1 MTGAESARVLVGV
14 ADGEA
19 GAVLAAAVAEAR
31 RRGTGVHLV
40 HAVGASVRPEGG
52 EPWDTF
58 QASLR
63 REAAELLEA
72 TARTVGERAGND
84 VPVSTEL
91 AYEPVV
97 SALIGLSAQAGV
109 VFLERGSHRH
119 VATLSTANG
128 VAARAHT
135 PVVVV
140 PAGWEEPTADAP
152 VVVGVE
158 RPEQS
163 TLVVR
168 AALEAARARGV
179 GLRIVH
185 AWHFSP
191 AYDDLVF
198 AGGDRTELETEL
210 RSSFAAALDDLLST
224 YPDVAHELVMQH
236 GRPGDVLAREA
247 DDAGLVVLGR
257 HQSRVPLAP
266 HLGSV
271 VRAVLRTA
279 PCPVMVVDPLPAT
292 AHPGASPDEVSVGH
306 WSESDPGNVVVAAV
320 DGSPGREG
328 VIRRAVQEARAVGAP
343 LRLVHVVPDYVPV
356 SIIPLTPDDMTETGR
371 GILHAAEEVAR
382 AAAPDV
388 RLESRLTRGPRARA
402 IVEAA
407 GDGRLLVVG
416 RDRSLVERIVSGR
429 TAAAVAGRSP
439 CPVESVPPDWEAGRG
454 HGPVVVGVR
463 STTECGPLLAHA
475 RGLAAERHARLVVLH
490 AWKMASGYDDII
502 EARVATDELD
512 RRPTAELAAVLD
524 EIGSGLP
531 EVPTEIR
538 IVHDRPAH
546 ALVTAS
552 KDADLMVLMRRHHRG
567 PDTWRLGATGRAVLG
582 TARCSVRVVPPLGS
596 PASSG
601 APLEASA
608 DLSGLS
614 GR

>member
-1 MTGAESARVLVGV
+1 
-14 ADGEA
+14 
-19 GAVLAAAVAEAR
+19 
-31 RRGTGVHLV
+31 
-40 HAVGASVRPEGG
+40 
-52 EPWDTF
+52 
-58 QASLR
+58 
-63 REAAELLEA
+63 
-72 TARTVGERAGND
+72 
-84 VPVSTEL
+84 
-91 AYEPVV
+91 
-97 SALIGLSAQAGV
+97 
-109 VFLERGSHRH
+109 
-119 VATLSTANG
+119 
-128 VAARAHT
+128 
-135 PVVVV
+135 
-140 PAGWEEPTADAP
+140 
-152 VVVGVE
+152 
-158 RPEQS
+158 
-163 TLVVR
+163 
-168 AALEAARARGV
+168 
-179 GLRIVH
+179 
-185 AWHFSP
+185 
-191 AYDDLVF
+191 
-198 AGGDRTELETEL
+198 
-210 RSSFAAALDDLLST
+210 
-224 YPDVAHELVMQH
+224 
-236 GRPGDVLAREA
+236 
-247 DDAGLVVLGR
+247 
-257 HQSRVPLAP
+257 
-266 HLGSV
+266 
-271 VRAVLRTA
+271 
-279 PCPVMVVDPLPAT
+279 
-292 AHPGASPDEVSVGH
+292 
-306 WSESDPGNVVVAAV
+306 
-320 DGSPGREG
+320 
-328 VIRRAVQEARAVGAP
+328 
-343 LRLVHVVPDYVPV
+343 VPV

-407 GDGRLLVVG
+407 GDARLLVVG
-416 RDRSLVERIVSGR
+416 RDRSLAERIVSGR

-463 STTECGPLLAHA
+463 STKDCGPLLAHA
-475 RGLAAERHARLVVLH
+475 WGLAAERHARLVVLH

-596 PASSG
+596 PVSSG